1 MFRRNRGEVII
12 IASIRRKFKHDRL
25 ENFPSVGY
33 PIKGR
38 RKTNPGMETAVIPI
52 KLLSYFSTVILHY
65 PTSISQ
71 IHEIH
76 SISIFNDDE
85 SNLPLTK

>member
-65 PTSISQ
+65 LPPYLKSMRYILFPSLM
-71 IHEIH
+71 
-76 SISIFNDDE
+76 DDE

>member
-52 KLLSYFSTVILHY
+52 KLLSYFSTVILY
-65 PTSISQ
+65 YLPPYLKSMRYILFPSLM
-71 IHEIH
+71 
-76 SISIFNDDE
+76 DDE